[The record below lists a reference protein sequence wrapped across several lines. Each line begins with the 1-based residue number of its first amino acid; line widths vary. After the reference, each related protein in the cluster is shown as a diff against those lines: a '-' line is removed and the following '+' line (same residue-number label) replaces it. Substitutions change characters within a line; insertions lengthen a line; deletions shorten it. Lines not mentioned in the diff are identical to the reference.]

1 MTGPERGFLLLT
13 SQLGNPERKPL
24 TLAQLRV
31 LANRVEMMEKTVQI
45 RDLEPGDLL
54 ALGYGREMAERIV
67 ALFEEEELLDRYL
80 RRGKG
85 SGCYPL
91 TRVTEGYPLV
101 VRRRLGLDAP
111 GCIWYKGD
119 IFLMDRP
126 KISLVGS
133 RLLRKENERFA
144 AEVGRQAAV
153 QGYTLVSGNAV
164 GADMTAQEACLDAG
178 GTVISVLATELEQ
191 HRERKG
197 VLYLTEDSYDQPFS
211 AQRALS
217 RNRVIHS
224 LGEKTLVA
232 QSGLEKGGTWD
243 GSVRNLRFNWSPV
256 FCFDDGSEAAFRLEQ
271 MGATLI
277 GLEKLKDLAALA
289 PENLNLF
296 EQ

>member
-24 TLAQLRV
+24 TVAQLRL
-31 LANRVEMMEKTVQI
+31 LATRAGQMQQPEQI
-45 RDLEPGDLL
+45 RELAPEDLRE
-54 ALGYGREMAERIV
+54 LGYGPEMAERIV
-67 ALFEEEELLDRYL
+67 ALLNEEELLDAYL
-80 RRGKG
+80 RRGKRQD
-85 SGCYPL
+85 CVPF
-91 TRVTEGYPLV
+91 TRVTEGYPTV

-111 GCIWYKGD
+111 GCLWCKGD
-119 IFLMDRP
+119 LSLLHRP

-133 RLLRKENERFA
+133 RVLRSTNEAFA
-144 AEVGRQAAV
+144 REVGYQAAI

-164 GADMTAQEACLDAG
+164 GADLVAQEACLEAG
-178 GTVISVLATELEQ
+178 GTVISVLATELNAY
-191 HRERKG
+191 RERDRM
-197 VLYLTEDSYDQPFS
+197 LYLSEDCFDQPFS

-243 GSVRNLRFNWSPV
+243 GCVRNLRFSWSPV
-256 FCFDDGSEAAFRLEQ
+256 FCFDDGSEAVKRLGN

-277 GLEKLKDLAALA
+277 GLEKLQNLAALA
-289 PENLNLF
+289 PENLTLF